1 MKPRFVPRLDADP
14 TFCSP
19 VQTAV
24 VPIFLKSPSLYDSR
38 RPPGD
43 LCVSAPTGS
52 GKTLAYVIP
61 IVQVSR
67 STHLMVAV
75 DVGVSC

>member
-1 MKPRFVPRLDADP
+1 VPIHPLLCDFDHLSVRHSL
-14 TFCSP
+14 

-61 IVQVSR
+61 IVQVTFAWVR
-67 STHLMVAV
+67 
-75 DVGVSC
+75 G